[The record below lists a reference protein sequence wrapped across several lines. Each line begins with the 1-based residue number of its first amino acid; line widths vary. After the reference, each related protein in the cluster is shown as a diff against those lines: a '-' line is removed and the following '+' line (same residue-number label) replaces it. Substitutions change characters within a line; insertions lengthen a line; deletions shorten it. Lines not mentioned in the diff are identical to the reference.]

1 MKSDPRGE
9 QLAVDSQLIDF
20 YEGCEPLMNTKL
32 GDNESN
38 LNFSVFLQPEF
49 HPQQFSPF
57 PFPVCER

>member
-32 GDNESN
+32 DDNESN
-38 LNFSVFLQPEF
+38 LNFSVFLQPKF
-49 HPQQFSPF
+49 HPQ
-57 PFPVCER
+57 